1 MLKNKILIVEDDLGI
16 AEVEKDY
23 LEAYDMEVDIVTDG
37 QNGLEEALSKDY
49 NLIILDLM
57 LPGRDGFN
65 VCKEIRKEKD
75 IPIIVVSAK
84 TSDIDKVRGFGLGLD
99 DYMTKPFSPNEL
111 VARVK
116 GHIERYNLLKNSAAS
131 TEDNDDKIILKN
143 LTINRTTRQVVLD
156 NKEVSLTVTEYDLLN
171 LLASNPNR
179 VFTKNFIFEKIW
191 GYDSDKDI
199 PTITVHMR
207 NLREKIEKNPS
218 EPEHIITVWGVG
230 YKFVE

>member
-1 MLKNKILIVEDDLGI
+1 MKNRILIVEDDLSI

-23 LEAYDMEVDIVTDG
+23 LEAYDMEVDIITDG
-37 QNGLEEALSKDY
+37 QKGLEEALSNDY

-65 VCKEIRKEKD
+65 ICKEIRKEKD

-116 GHIERYNLLKNSAAS
+116 GHIARYNLLKNSAAT
-131 TEDNDDKIILKN
+131 TEDKDDMIILKN
-143 LTINRTTRQVVLD
+143 LTINRTTRQVLLN

-218 EPEHIITVWGVG
+218 EPEQIITVWGVG

>member
-1 MLKNKILIVEDDLGI
+1 MKNRILIIEDDIGI

-23 LEAYDMEVDIVTDG
+23 LEAYDMDVDIITDG
-37 QNGLEEALSKDY
+37 HKGLDWALSNDY

-65 VCKEIRKEKD
+65 ICKEIRKEKD

-84 TSDIDKVRGFGLGLD
+84 SSDIDKVRGFGLGLD

-116 GHIERYNLLKNSAAS
+116 GHIARYNILKNSS
-131 TEDNDDKIILKN
+131 VTTGDKDDKIILKN
-143 LTINRTTRQVVLD
+143 LTINRTTREVLLN
-156 NKEVSLTVTEYDLLN
+156 NKEISLTVTEYDLLN

>member
-1 MLKNKILIVEDDLGI
+1 MLKNRILIVEDDLSI

-23 LEAYDMEVDIVTDG
+23 LEAYDMEVDIITDG
-37 QNGLEEALSKDY
+37 QKGLDDALSNDY

-65 VCKEIRKEKD
+65 ICKEIRKEKD

-116 GHIERYNLLKNSAAS
+116 GHIARYNLLKNSTVTS
-131 TEDNDDKIILKN
+131 EDKDDKIILKN
-143 LTINRTTRQVVLD
+143 LTVNRTTRQVLLND
-156 NKEVSLTVTEYDLLN
+156 KEVSLTVTEYDLLN

>member
-1 MLKNKILIVEDDLGI
+1 MKNKILIVEDDIGI

-23 LEAYDMEVDIVTDG
+23 LEAYEMEVDIITDG
-37 QNGLEEALSKDY
+37 EKGLEAAINNDY

-57 LPGRDGFN
+57 LPGIDGFN
-65 VCKEIRKEKD
+65 ICREIRKEKD

-116 GHIERYNLLKNSAAS
+116 GHITRYNILKNSSTAA
-131 TEDNDDKIILKN
+131 EDKEDKIILKN
-143 LTINRTTRQVVLD
+143 LIINRTTRQVLLN
-156 NKEVSLTVTEYDLLN
+156 NKEISLTVTEYDLLN

>member
-1 MLKNKILIVEDDLGI
+1 MLKNRILIVEDDLSI

-23 LEAYDMEVDIVTDG
+23 LEAYDMEVDIITDG
-37 QNGLEEALSKDY
+37 QKGLDDALSNDY

-65 VCKEIRKEKD
+65 ICKEIRKEKD

-116 GHIERYNLLKNSAAS
+116 GHIARYNLLKNSTVTS
-131 TEDNDDKIILKN
+131 EDKDDKIILKN
-143 LTINRTTRQVVLD
+143 LTVNRTTRQVLLND
-156 NKEVSLTVTEYDLLN
+156 KEVSLTVTEYDLLN

-218 EPEHIITVWGVG
+218 KHRHIITVWGVG

>member
-1 MLKNKILIVEDDLGI
+1 MKNRILIVEDDLSI

-23 LEAYDMEVDIVTDG
+23 LEAYDMEVDIITDG
-37 QNGLEEALSKDY
+37 QKGLEEALSNDY

-65 VCKEIRKEKD
+65 ICKEIRKEKD
-75 IPIIVVSAK
+75 VPIIVVSAK

-116 GHIERYNLLKNSAAS
+116 GHIARYNLLKNSTAT
-131 TEDNDDKIILKN
+131 TEDKDDKIILKN
-143 LTINRTTRQVVLD
+143 LTINRNTRQVLLN
-156 NKEVSLTVTEYDLLN
+156 NKEISLTVTEYDLLN

-218 EPEHIITVWGVG
+218 EPDHIITVWGVG